1 MADCSSGHVDQH
13 VHLAKSVVRLVYV
26 SSGSAVVVGNSGN
39 VLTSVLTLRQA
50 GTQVAQPSASIPPSD
65 VTTD

>member
-1 MADCSSGHVDQH
+1 MDQH
-13 VHLAKSVVRLVYV
+13 VHLAKSVVSLVYV